1 MGGLAMM
8 ILVGHDNYVR
18 SELVAVVLKAGN
30 SAVKRLRK
38 AASGKGVLVDAT
50 SGHKTRSVLVF
61 STGQVVLSSLQPET
75 VRNRL
80 NNLKNIEGGTA
91 MIDHW
96 SGERREVF

>member
-1 MGGLAMM
+1 MM

-38 AASGKGVLVDAT
+38 AASEKGLLVDAT

-61 STGQVVLSSLQPET
+61 STGQVVLCSLQPET

-80 NNLKNIEGGTA
+80 RGLNKQFEAGVA
-91 MIDHW
+91 MPDHW
-96 SGERREVF
+96 SGETKGVF